1 MDVDKTQENYRVQDL
16 MAKSIN
22 LLISTLQSSHQQ
34 SVKENNGSYPH
45 G

>member
-1 MDVDKTQENYRVQDL
+1 MDVDKTQENYRVQDS

-22 LLISTLQSSHQQ
+22 FLISTLQNSHQQ
-34 SVKENNGSYPH
+34 SVKENNGSFPH